1 MITSERRLHK
11 RIDYKIKADVNY
23 NSTHAQGM
31 IENVSETG
39 IFKIVF
45 SEKSVIDFYPGEY
58 LEINFILP
66 SGKKLNQ
73 KCKIIWARMKNETPL
88 FLKYQMGVEII
99 NPSPEYKEFVNGL
112 LEKSE
117 A

>member
-1 MITSERRLHK
+1 
-11 RIDYKIKADVNY
+11 
-23 NSTHAQGM
+23 M

-39 IFKIVF
+39 IFKVVF
-45 SEKSVIDFYPGEY
+45 SEKSVIDFYPGEII
-58 LEINFILP
+58 EINFILP
-66 SGKKLNQ
+66 SGQELNQ

-99 NPSPEYKEFVNGL
+99 NPSPKYKEFIKDL
-112 LEKSE
+112 LEKSQ